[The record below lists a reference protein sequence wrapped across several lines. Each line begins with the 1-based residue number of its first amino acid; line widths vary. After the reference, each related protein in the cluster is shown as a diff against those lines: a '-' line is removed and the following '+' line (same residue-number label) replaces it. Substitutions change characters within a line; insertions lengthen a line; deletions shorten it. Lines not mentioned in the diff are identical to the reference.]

1 MKTEVI
7 DVSPTQKEVK
17 IEIDGETVRDVYN
30 KIAKKYAQAVTVPGF
45 RKGFAPVDIVKM
57 RYKDEIKNE
66 TLRELLPDRVQQAI
80 QENNLNP
87 LGEPQLHLENA
98 ENVKL
103 NGSEPLSLHVHV
115 EVMPEIPTPDYQKLE
130 GVRRVRPIDEAE
142 LERIIDQRRQQGA
155 TLMPIEDRKS
165 QEGDTVIADLEGMF
179 VGDDAENPE
188 PIKVEDLEIK
198 LGDAGIEK
206 TFSDNLTGVE
216 EDEEKEFTVE
226 YPADFAA
233 PGLAGK
239 TVNYKAKIK
248 SVGTMELPEADDE
261 WAGSLEEGFG
271 SMSELRKKLRE
282 DLEMHSKNEAD
293 NRLRDELI
301 TKLIEDNEF
310 EVPNTLIDVQARN
323 LLNNFAQD
331 LQQRGMDL
339 SKLDENFVRMA
350 YENMRGQAEKD
361 VRGAMLLEKIAELEG
376 VEVTGDEIA
385 EEIDRIAQYYGVPPE
400 QVRASLSQQGGE
412 NSIADRLRSRK
423 AVEALVE
430 KAKVSEGEW
439 IDESQAK
446 PEPEAETETETEA
459 ETERETASEETT
471 EAEPKKASKKKAD
484 GDEPKAKK
492 ESKPKKKKSED
503 SE

>member
-7 DVSPTQKEVK
+7 DVSPTQKEIK
-17 IEIDGETVRDVYN
+17 IEIDGDTVREVYN

-66 TLRELLPDRVQQAI
+66 TLRELLPDRVSEAI

-98 ENVKL
+98 ENIKL
-103 NGSEPLSLHVHV
+103 NGSEPVSLHVHV
-115 EVMPEIPTPDYQKLE
+115 EVMPEIPTPDYESLE
-130 GVRRVRPIDEAE
+130 AVRRVRPVNEED
-142 LERIIDQRRQQGA
+142 LERLIDQRRQQFA
-155 TLMPIEDRKS
+155 SLIPVEDRKS
-165 QEGDTVIADLEGMF
+165 QEGDTVIADLEGTF
-179 VGDDAENPE
+179 VGDAENSE
-188 PIKVEDLEIK
+188 PIKVDDLEIK
-198 LGDAGIEK
+198 LGDDGIEK

-226 YPADFAA
+226 YPDDFGA
-233 PGLAGK
+233 PALAGK

-248 SVGTMELPEADDE
+248 SVGTMELPEADDD
-261 WAGSLEEGFG
+261 WASSLEEGFE
-271 SMSELRKKLRE
+271 SMTELRRKLRE
-282 DLEMHSKNEAD
+282 DLEMVSKTEAD
-293 NRLRDELI
+293 NRVRDELI
-301 TKLIEDNEF
+301 TKLIEGNEF
-310 EVPNTLIDVQARN
+310 EVPNTLIDIQARN

-339 SKLDENFVRMA
+339 NQVDENFVRMA

-361 VRGAMLLEKIAELEG
+361 VRGAMLLDKIAQLEN
-376 VEVTGDEIA
+376 VEVTGDEIN
-385 EEIDRIAQYYGVPPE
+385 EEIDRIAQYYGVSAE
-400 QVRASLSQQGGE
+400 QVRASLAEQGGE
-412 NSIADRLRSRK
+412 NNIADRLRSRK

-439 IDESQAK
+439 IDESQAAAAAT
-446 PEPEAETETETEA
+446 EAETETETETSA
-459 ETERETASEETT
+459 EEKSEEK
-471 EAEPKKASKKKAD
+471 PKRASRKKAD

-492 ESKPKKKKSED
+492 ESKAKKKTSED

>member
-7 DVSPTQKEVK
+7 DVSPTQKEIK
-17 IEIDGETVRDVYN
+17 IEIDGETVREVYN

-66 TLRELLPDRVQQAI
+66 TLRELLPERVSEAI

-98 ENVKL
+98 ENIKL
-103 NGSEPLSLHVHV
+103 NGSEPVSLHVHV
-115 EVMPEIPTPDYQKLE
+115 EVMPEIPTPDYENLE
-130 GVRRVRPIDEAE
+130 AVRRVRPIDEAE
-142 LERIIDQRRQQGA
+142 LERIIDQRRQQA
-155 TLMPIEDRKS
+155 ASLIPVEDRKS
-165 QEGDTVIADLEGMF
+165 QEGDTVIADLEGTF
-179 VGDDAENPE
+179 VNDADNPE

-198 LGDAGIEK
+198 LGDDGIEK
-206 TFSDNLTGVE
+206 TFSENLTGVE

-226 YPADFAA
+226 YPADFGS

-248 SVGTMELPEADDE
+248 SVGTTELPEADDE
-261 WAGSLEEGFG
+261 WASSLEEGFET
-271 SMSELRKKLRE
+271 MADLRRKLRD
-282 DLEMHSKNEAD
+282 DLEMVSKSEAD

-301 TKLIEDNEF
+301 TKLIEGNDF
-310 EVPNTLIDVQARN
+310 EVPNTLIDIQARN

-339 SKLDENFVRMA
+339 NKLDESFVRMA

-376 VEVTGDEIA
+376 VNVTGDEIS
-385 EEIDRIAQYYGVPPE
+385 EEIDRIAQYYGVSPE

-412 NSIADRLRSRK
+412 NNIADRLRSRK
-423 AVEALVE
+423 AVEALVG

-439 IDESQAK
+439 IDESQA
-446 PEPEAETETETEA
+446 PAETETEAGTE
-459 ETERETASEETT
+459 TETASEEQ
-471 EAEPKKASKKKAD
+471 AEEKPKKTSSKKAD
-484 GDEPKAKK
+484 GDDEPKAKK
-492 ESKPKKKKSED
+492 ESKTKKKKSED
-503 SE
+503 SEA

>member
-7 DVSPTQKEVK
+7 EVSPTQKELK

-30 KIAKKYAQAVTVPGF
+30 KIAKKYAQAVMVPGF
-45 RKGFAPVDIVKM
+45 RKGLAPVDIVKM

-66 TLRELLPDRVQQAI
+66 TLRELLPERVQQAI

-87 LGEPQLHLENA
+87 IGEPQLHLENA

-103 NGSEPLSLHVHV
+103 NGSEPISLHVHV

-130 GVRRVRPIDEAE
+130 AVRRVRPVDEAE

-155 TLMPIEDRKS
+155 TLIPVEDRKS
-165 QEGDTVIADLEGMF
+165 REGDTVITDLEGTF
-179 VGDDAENPE
+179 VGDAENSE
-188 PIKVEDLEIK
+188 PIKAEDLEIK

-226 YPADFAA
+226 YPADFSSPA
-233 PGLAGK
+233 LAGK

-271 SMSELRKKLRE
+271 SMTELRRKLRE
-282 DLEMHSKNEAD
+282 DLELHSKNEAD

-339 SKLDENFVRMA
+339 NTLDENFVRMA

-376 VEVTGDEIA
+376 VEVTG
-385 EEIDRIAQYYGVPPE
+385 EEINEEIERIAQYYGVAPE

-412 NSIADRLRSRK
+412 NNIADRIRSRK

-446 PEPEAETETETEA
+446 PEPEAETETETETAA
-459 ETERETASEETT
+459 EKQA
-471 EAEPKKASKKKAD
+471 EAKPKKASKKKAD

-492 ESKPKKKKSED
+492 ESKTKKT
-503 SE
+503 

>member
-7 DVSPTQKEVK
+7 EVSPTQKEIK
-17 IEIDGETVRDVYN
+17 IEIDGDTVRDVYN

-45 RKGFAPVDIVKM
+45 RKGFAPLDIVKM

-66 TLRELLPDRVQQAI
+66 TLRELLPDRVSEAI

-98 ENVKL
+98 ENIKL
-103 NGSEPLSLHVHV
+103 NGSEPISLHVHV
-115 EVMPEIPTPDYQKLE
+115 EVMPEIPTPDYESLE
-130 GVRRVRPIDEAE
+130 AVRRVRPVNDED
-142 LERIIDQRRQQGA
+142 LERVIDQRRQQA
-155 TLMPIEDRKS
+155 ASLIPVEDRKS
-165 QEGDTVIADLEGMF
+165 QEGDTVIADLEGTF
-179 VGDDAENPE
+179 VGDAENPE

-206 TFSDNLTGVE
+206 TFSENLTGVE

-226 YPADFAA
+226 YPADFNA
-233 PGLAGK
+233 PALAGK

-261 WAGSLEEGFG
+261 WAGSLEEGFET
-271 SMSELRKKLRE
+271 MADLRRKLRE
-282 DLEMHSKNEAD
+282 DLEMVSKSEAD
-293 NRLRDELI
+293 NRVRDELI
-301 TKLIEDNEF
+301 TKLIEGNQF
-310 EVPNTLIDVQARN
+310 EVPNTLIDIQARN

-339 SKLDENFVRMA
+339 NQVDENFVRMA

-361 VRGAMLLEKIAELEG
+361 VRGAMLLEKIAELEN
-376 VEVTGDEIA
+376 VEVTGDEIN
-385 EEIDRIAQYYGVPPE
+385 EEIERIAQYYGVPPE

-412 NSIADRLRSRK
+412 NNIADRLRSRK

-430 KAKVSEGEW
+430 KAKVSDGEW
-439 IDESQAK
+439 IDESQADAAA
-446 PEPEAETETETEA
+446 PET
-459 ETERETASEETT
+459 ETASEAQSE
-471 EAEPKKASKKKAD
+471 EKPKKTSKKKAD
-484 GDEPKAKK
+484 GDDEPKAKK
-492 ESKPKKKKSED
+492 ESKTKKKKSED

>member
-17 IEIDGETVRDVYN
+17 IEIDGETVREVYN
-30 KIAKKYAQAVTVPGF
+30 KIAKKYAQAVMVPGF

-66 TLRELLPDRVQQAI
+66 VLRELLPDRVQEAI
-80 QENNLNP
+80 QENNLSP

-103 NGSEPLSLHVHV
+103 NGSEPISLHVHV
-115 EVMPEIPTPDYQKLE
+115 EVMPEIPTPDYEKLE
-130 GVRRVRPIDEAE
+130 AVRRVRPIDEAE

-155 TLMPIEDRKS
+155 TLIPIEDRKS
-165 QEGDTVIADLEGMF
+165 QEGDTVIADLEGTF
-179 VGDDAENPE
+179 VDDAENTE

-216 EDEEKEFTVE
+216 EDDEKEFTVD
-226 YPADFAA
+226 YPADFTSPA
-233 PGLAGK
+233 LAGK

-248 SVGTMELPEADDE
+248 SVGTTELPEADDE
-261 WAGSLEEGFG
+261 WAGSLEEGFE
-271 SMSELRKKLRE
+271 SMAELRGKLRE
-282 DLEMHSKNEAD
+282 DLEMVSKTEAD

-310 EVPNTLIDVQARN
+310 EVPNTLIDIQARN

-376 VEVTGDEIA
+376 VDITGDEIA

-400 QVRASLSQQGGE
+400 QVRASLSQQGSE
-412 NSIADRLRSRK
+412 NNIADRLRSRK

-439 IDESQAK
+439 IDESQA
-446 PEPEAETETETEA
+446 EPETETETETETVA
-459 ETERETASEETT
+459 EEKSE
-471 EAEPKKASKKKAD
+471 AKPKKASKKKAD
-484 GDEPKAKK
+484 GDDEPKAKK

>member
-7 DVSPTQKEVK
+7 DVSPTQKEIK
-17 IEIDGETVRDVYN
+17 IEIDGETVREVYN

-66 TLRELLPDRVQQAI
+66 TLRELLPERVSEAI

-103 NGSEPLSLHVHV
+103 NGSEPISLHVHV
-115 EVMPEIPTPDYQKLE
+115 EVMPEIPTPDYKNLE
-130 GVRRVRPIDEAE
+130 GVRRVRPIDETE
-142 LERIIDQRRQQGA
+142 MERIIDQRRQQGA
-155 TLMPIEDRKS
+155 TLIPVEDRKS
-165 QEGDTVIADLEGMF
+165 QDGDTVIADLEGTF
-179 VGDDAENPE
+179 VDDAENTE

-198 LGDAGIEK
+198 LGDDGIEK
-206 TFSDNLTGVE
+206 TFSENLTGVE

-226 YPADFAA
+226 YPADFGA

-261 WAGSLEEGFG
+261 WASSLEEGFG
-271 SMSELRKKLRE
+271 SMTELRRKLRE
-282 DLEMHSKNEAD
+282 DLEMVSKNEAD

-301 TKLIEDNEF
+301 TKLIEGNEF

-339 SKLDENFVRMA
+339 NKLDENFVRMA

-385 EEIDRIAQYYGVPPE
+385 EEIERIAQYYGVSPE

-412 NSIADRLRSRK
+412 NNIADRLRSRK

-439 IDESQAK
+439 IDESQPK
-446 PEPEAETETETEA
+446 ITITET
-459 ETERETASEETT
+459 ETASEEQAEEKS
-471 EAEPKKASKKKAD
+471 EAKPKTASKKKAD
-484 GDEPKAKK
+484 GDDEPKAKK
-492 ESKPKKKKSED
+492 ESKTKKKKSED

>member
-7 DVSPTQKEVK
+7 DVSPTQKEIK
-17 IEIDGETVRDVYN
+17 IEIDGDTVRDVYN
-30 KIAKKYAQAVTVPGF
+30 KIAKKYAQAVMVPGF

-66 TLRELLPDRVQQAI
+66 TLRELLPDRVSQAI

-98 ENVKL
+98 ENIKL
-103 NGSEPLSLHVHV
+103 NGSEPVSLHVHV
-115 EVMPEIPTPDYQKLE
+115 EVMPEIPTPDYANLE
-130 GVRRVRPIDEAE
+130 AVRRVRPVNDED
-142 LERIIDQRRQQGA
+142 LERIIDQRRQQA
-155 TLMPIEDRKS
+155 ASLIPVEDRKS
-165 QEGDTVIADLEGMF
+165 REGDTVIADLEGTF
-179 VGDDAENPE
+179 VGDADNPE

-206 TFSDNLTGVE
+206 TFSENLTGVE

-226 YPADFAA
+226 YPADFGS

-248 SVGTMELPEADDE
+248 SVGTTELPEADDE
-261 WAGSLEEGFG
+261 WASSLEEGFET
-271 SMSELRKKLRE
+271 MADLRRKLRD
-282 DLEMHSKNEAD
+282 DLEMVSKTEAD
-293 NRLRDELI
+293 NRVRDELI
-301 TKLIEDNEF
+301 TKLIEGNEF

-339 SKLDENFVRMA
+339 NTLDESFVRMA

-361 VRGAMLLEKIAELEG
+361 VRGAMLLEKVAELEN
-376 VEVTGDEIA
+376 VEISGDEIN
-385 EEIDRIAQYYGVPPE
+385 EEIDRIAQYYGVTPE
-400 QVRASLSQQGGE
+400 QVRASLTQQGGE
-412 NSIADRLRSRK
+412 NNVADRLRSRK

-430 KAKVSEGEW
+430 KAKVSDGEW
-439 IDESQAK
+439 IDESQA
-446 PEPEAETETETEA
+446 AAVADTETEA
-459 ETERETASEETT
+459 ETASEEQS
-471 EAEPKKASKKKAD
+471 EEKPKKTSKKKAD
-484 GDEPKAKK
+484 GDDEPKAKK
-492 ESKPKKKKSED
+492 ESKTKKTKSE
-503 SE
+503 

>member
-17 IEIDGETVRDVYN
+17 IEIDGETVREVYN
-30 KIAKKYAQAVTVPGF
+30 KIAKKYAQNVMVPGF

-98 ENVKL
+98 ETVKV
-103 NGSEPLSLHVHV
+103 NGSEPISLHVHV

-130 GVRRVRPIDEAE
+130 AVRRVRPIDEEE

-165 QEGDTVIADLEGMF
+165 QEGDTVIADLEGTF
-179 VGDDAENPE
+179 VGDDAENAE
-188 PIKVEDLEIK
+188 PIKAEDLEIK

-226 YPADFAA
+226 YPADFNA
-233 PGLAGK
+233 PALAGK

-261 WAGSLEEGFG
+261 WASSLEEGFG
-271 SMSELRKKLRE
+271 SMTELRQKLRE
-282 DLEMHSKNEAD
+282 DLEMHSKTEAD

-310 EVPNTLIDVQARN
+310 EVPNTLIDIQARN

-339 SKLDENFVRMA
+339 SKLDESFVRMA

-361 VRGAMLLEKIAELEG
+361 VRGAMLLEKVAELEG
-376 VEVTGDEIA
+376 VEITGDEIA
-385 EEIDRIAQYYGVPPE
+385 EEIERIAQYYGVPAE
-400 QVRASLSQQGGE
+400 QVRASLAQQGGE
-412 NSIADRLRSRK
+412 NNIADRLRSRK

-430 KAKVSEGEW
+430 AKVSEGEW
-439 IDESQAK
+439 IDESQVK
-446 PEPEAETETETEA
+446 PEPEAETETETTAEEKSEA
-459 ETERETASEETT
+459 K
-471 EAEPKKASKKKAD
+471 PKKASKKKAD
-484 GDEPKAKK
+484 GDAEPKAKK
-492 ESKPKKKKSED
+492 ESKTKKRES
-503 SE
+503 

>member
-7 DVSPTQKEVK
+7 DVSPTQKEIK

-45 RKGFAPVDIVKM
+45 RKGLAPVDIVKM

-66 TLRELLPDRVQQAI
+66 TLRELLPDRVSEAI

-98 ENVKL
+98 ENIKL
-103 NGSEPLSLHVHV
+103 NGTEPVSLHVHV
-115 EVMPEIPTPDYQKLE
+115 EVMPEIPAPDYTNLE
-130 GVRRVRPIDEAE
+130 AVRRVRPVNDEE
-142 LERIIDQRRQQGA
+142 LERIIDQRREQGA

-165 QEGDTVIADLEGMF
+165 QEGDTVIADLEGAF
-179 VGDDAENPE
+179 VDDPDNPE
-188 PIKVEDLEIK
+188 PIKVDDLEIK

-206 TFSDNLTGVE
+206 TFSENLTGVE
-216 EDEEKEFTVE
+216 PDEEKEFTVE
-226 YPADFAA
+226 YPADFGSPA
-233 PGLAGK
+233 LAGK

-248 SVGTMELPEADDE
+248 SVGRMELPEADDE
-261 WAGSLEEGFG
+261 WAGSLEEGFE
-271 SMSELRKKLRE
+271 SMSDLRRKLRE
-282 DLEMHSKNEAD
+282 DLEMVSKTEAD
-293 NRLRDELI
+293 NRVREELI
-301 TKLIEDNEF
+301 TKLIESNDF
-310 EVPNTLIDVQARN
+310 EVPNILIDSQARN

-339 SKLDENFVRMA
+339 NQVDENFVRMA

-361 VRGAMLLEKIAELEG
+361 VRGAMLLEKIAELEN
-376 VEVTGDEIA
+376 VDVTGEEIN
-385 EEIDRIAQYYGVPPE
+385 EEIDRIAQYYGVTPE
-400 QVRASLSQQGGE
+400 QVRASLSQQQQGGE
-412 NSIADRLRSRK
+412 NNIADRLRSRK

-439 IDESQAK
+439 IDESQARTV
-446 PEPEAETETETEA
+446 PETETA
-459 ETERETASEETT
+459 AEETSEDQSEKT
-471 EAEPKKASKKKAD
+471 SEKKAD
-484 GDEPKAKK
+484 GNAEDDQPKAKK
-492 ESKPKKKKSED
+492 ESKAKKKKSED

>member
-7 DVSPTQKEVK
+7 EVSPTQKEIK
-17 IEIDGETVRDVYN
+17 IEIDGDTVRDVYN

-66 TLRELLPDRVQQAI
+66 TLRELLPDRVSEAI

-98 ENVKL
+98 ENIKL
-103 NGSEPLSLHVHV
+103 NGSEPISLHVHV

-130 GVRRVRPIDEAE
+130 GVRRVRPVDDEE
-142 LERIIDQRRQQGA
+142 LERVIDQRRQQSA
-155 TLMPIEDRKS
+155 SLIPVEDRKS
-165 QEGDTVIADLEGMF
+165 QEGDTVIADLEGTF
-179 VGDDAENPE
+179 VGDAENPE

-206 TFSDNLTGVE
+206 TFSENLTGVE

-226 YPADFAA
+226 YPADFSA
-233 PGLAGK
+233 PALAGK

-248 SVGTMELPEADDE
+248 SVGTTELPEADDE
-261 WAGSLEEGFG
+261 WAGSLEEGFET
-271 SMSELRKKLRE
+271 MADLRRKLRD
-282 DLEMHSKNEAD
+282 DLEMVSRTEAD

-310 EVPNTLIDVQARN
+310 EVPNTLIDIQARN

-339 SKLDENFVRMA
+339 SKLDESFVRMA

-361 VRGAMLLEKIAELEG
+361 VRGAMLLEKIAELEN
-376 VEVTGDEIA
+376 VEVTGDEIN
-385 EEIDRIAQYYGVPPE
+385 EEIERIAQYYGVPPE
-400 QVRASLSQQGGE
+400 QVRASLAEQGGE
-412 NSIADRLRSRK
+412 NNIADRLRSRK

-430 KAKVSEGEW
+430 KANVSEGEW
-439 IDESQAK
+439 IDESQA
-446 PEPEAETETETEA
+446 AAVAATETETTPETTP
-459 ETERETASEETT
+459 ETEEK
-471 EAEPKKASKKKAD
+471 PKKTSKKKAD
-484 GDEPKAKK
+484 GDDEPKAKK
-492 ESKPKKKKSED
+492 ESKTKKKKSED